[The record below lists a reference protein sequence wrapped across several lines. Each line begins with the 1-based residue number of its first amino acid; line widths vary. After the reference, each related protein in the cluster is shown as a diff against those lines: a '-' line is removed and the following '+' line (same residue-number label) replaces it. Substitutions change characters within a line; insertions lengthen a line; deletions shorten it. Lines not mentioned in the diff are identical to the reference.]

1 MNTEIRKWIDRRR
14 REIDTTYDL
23 PPEEKRKAE
32 AMLERLER
40 LGGRCRTE
48 SEFRRRFATQTMY
61 QDFNCMLLEF
71 ALYLR
76 PESVEAINRKY
87 GKTTDKQF
95 NHF

>member
-1 MNTEIRKWIDRRR
+1 MDAKIIEFIDRRR
-14 REIDTTYDL
+14 REIDTYYDL
-23 PPEEKRKAE
+23 PSEEKRKAE

-48 SEFRRRFATQTMY
+48 PEFRRRFATQTMY

-76 PESVEAINRKY
+76 PESVEAIEREY
-87 GKTTDKQF
+87 DKTTD
-95 NHF
+95 NNI